1 MGQSAKLATRA
12 DCARPVARVGPL
24 LSSAAF
30 LERERANPAA
40 VAANSAGAP
49 VQYQASAISGKTRRC
64 MRFDALFRLSTRAFR
79 GATALLV
86 ATILVS
92 CASVRQPAAVSK
104 DPIAHPA
111 VAPVAAAS
119 DLMAKLLTAQFAL
132 QNSDLDTGAKGYA
145 DAALLSNDPDIAEEA
160 TRLGLTIRN
169 WPLAR
174 QSLARWQTLAPKDP
188 GVLQARA
195 WIALGEGRSD
205 DALTDL
211 DALAAR
217 GDEQGWRLVAQTL
230 LGAEDKA
237 AAAKLLERVA
247 TPAHLS
253 DRESSWIAVSQLA
266 FKLGDKASAKRIA
279 DGAVQRFHGSDG
291 YAWSARLAIDSGDK
305 PLARS
310 LYGEALKRDPK
321 SVRLRG
327 GYAALLADAGD
338 NAGAARA
345 LAQGPQDD
353 VTYAARAAY
362 AARADDKAALT
373 SLYRELD
380 NDKSARTGSR
390 LFLLGQVAELLEKR
404 EDALAWYR
412 EIGEDDEHWFDAQ
425 TREAVV
431 QDQLGR
437 TDQALEFL
445 RELQAQTGEDS
456 VQLGNV
462 FMLEADLLAR
472 KGRLDEST
480 RGVRTCARNAARRL
494 AAALCACAVLRRARG
509 SRVGRKGSAP
519 RDPAQARRR
528 RSAQRARLYARRSHR
543 ASRRSARAH
552 RARVQ
557 AQTRRARDHRQP
569 RLDPLS
575 HGRSRRVAERPA
587 PRVREA
593 GRSGNRGASW
603 RSALGQRR
611 PRRSASRLGTGPQEG
626 REEQGVARKRSGG

>member
-1 MGQSAKLATRA
+1 
-12 DCARPVARVGPL
+12 
-24 LSSAAF
+24 
-30 LERERANPAA
+30 
-40 VAANSAGAP
+40 
-49 VQYQASAISGKTRRC
+49 
-64 MRFDALFRLSTRAFR
+64 
-79 GATALLV
+79 
-86 ATILVS
+86 
-92 CASVRQPAAVSK
+92 
-104 DPIAHPA
+104 
-111 VAPVAAAS
+111 
-119 DLMAKLLTAQFAL
+119 
-132 QNSDLDTGAKGYA
+132 
-145 DAALLSNDPDIAEEA
+145 
-160 TRLGLTIRN
+160 
-169 WPLAR
+169 
-174 QSLARWQTLAPKDP
+174 
-188 GVLQARA
+188 
-195 WIALGEGRSD
+195 
-205 DALTDL
+205 
-211 DALAAR
+211 
-217 GDEQGWRLVAQTL
+217 QGWRLIAQTL

-266 FKLGDKASAKRIA
+266 FKLGDKSSAKRIA
-279 DGAVQRFHGSDG
+279 DGAIQRFHGSDG

-362 AARADDKAALT
+362 AARADDRTALT

-390 LFLLGQVAELLEKR
+390 LFLLGQLAELLEKR

-456 VQLGNV
+456 AQLGNV

-472 KGRLDEST
+472 KGRLDEARAVYGRALETLPDDARLLYARALFSAEHEDLASAEKDLRRVIQLKPDDAEALNALGYT
-480 RGVRTCARNAARRL
+480 LADRTDRR
-494 AAALCACAVLRRARG
+494 AEALELIERAYKLKPEEPAIIDSLGWIRYRMGDLDASLKELRRAYAKQADPEIAAHLG
-509 SRVGRKGSAP
+509 EVLWVSGD
-519 RDPAQARRR
+519 RDEARR
-528 RSAQRARLYARRSHR
+528 
-543 ASRRSARAH
+543 
-552 RARVQ
+552 V
-557 AQTRRARDHRQP
+557 
-569 RLDPLS
+569 
-575 HGRSRRVAERPA
+575 
-587 PRVREA
+587 
-593 GRSGNRGASW
+593 W
-603 RSALGQRR
+603 
-611 PRRSASRLGTGPQEG
+611 
-626 REEQGVARKRSGG
+626 EQGRRKDAKNKALLETIRRLTT

>member
-1 MGQSAKLATRA
+1 
-12 DCARPVARVGPL
+12 
-24 LSSAAF
+24 
-30 LERERANPAA
+30 
-40 VAANSAGAP
+40 
-49 VQYQASAISGKTRRC
+49 
-64 MRFDALFRLSTRAFR
+64 MRFDALLRLSTRTLR

-92 CASVRQPAAVSK
+92 CASVRQPAAVAK
-104 DPIAHPA
+104 DPLEHPA
-111 VAPVAAAS
+111 VAPVAADS

-132 QNSDLDTGAKGYA
+132 QESDLATGAKGYA
-145 DAALLSNDPDIAEEA
+145 DAAPLSNDPDIAEEA

-169 WPLAR
+169 WPLAK
-174 QSLARWQTLAPKDP
+174 QSLARWQALAPKDP

-195 WIALGEGRSD
+195 WVALGEGRSD
-205 DALTDL
+205 DAFADL

-247 TPAHLS
+247 TPAHLA
-253 DRESSWIAVSQLA
+253 DKESSWIAVSQLA
-266 FKLGDKASAKRIA
+266 FKLGDKVSAKRIA

-291 YAWSARLAIDSGDK
+291 YAWSARLAIDGGDK

-390 LFLLGQVAELLEKR
+390 LFLLGQVAEILEKR

-472 KGRLDEST
+472 KGRIDEARAVYARALESLPDDPRLLYARALFSAEHEDLASSEKDLRRVIELKPDDAEALNALGYTLADRTDRRAEALELIERAYKLKPDEPAIIDSLGWIRYRMGDLDSSLKE
-480 RGVRTCARNAARRL
+480 
-494 AAALCACAVLRRARG
+494 LRRAYAKQADPEIAAHLGEVLWVSGDRDEAR
-509 SRVGRKGSAP
+509 RVWEQGRKKDAKNK
-519 RDPAQARRR
+519 ALLETIRR
-528 RSAQRARLYARRSHR
+528 L
-543 ASRRSARAH
+543 
-552 RARVQ
+552 
-557 AQTRRARDHRQP
+557 T
-569 RLDPLS
+569 
-575 HGRSRRVAERPA
+575 
-587 PRVREA
+587 
-593 GRSGNRGASW
+593 
-603 RSALGQRR
+603 
-611 PRRSASRLGTGPQEG
+611 T
-626 REEQGVARKRSGG
+626 

>member
-1 MGQSAKLATRA
+1 
-12 DCARPVARVGPL
+12 
-24 LSSAAF
+24 
-30 LERERANPAA
+30 
-40 VAANSAGAP
+40 
-49 VQYQASAISGKTRRC
+49 

-92 CASVRQPAAVSK
+92 CATVRQPAAVSK

-111 VAPVAAAS
+111 VAPVAADS
-119 DLMAKLLTAQFAL
+119 DLMAMLLTAQFAL

-145 DAALLSNDPDIAEEA
+145 SAAELSNDPDIAEEA

-169 WPLAR
+169 WPLAK

-195 WIALGEGRSD
+195 WIALGEGRTD
-205 DALTDL
+205 DAFTDL

-217 GDEQGWRLVAQTL
+217 GDEQGWRLIAQTL

-253 DRESSWIAVSQLA
+253 DKESSWIAVSQLA
-266 FKLGDKASAKRIA
+266 FKLGDKTSAKRIA

-305 PLARS
+305 PLART

-362 AARADDKAALT
+362 AARGDDKTALT
-373 SLYRELD
+373 ALYRELD

-431 QDQLGR
+431 LDQLGR

-456 VQLGNV
+456 TQLGNV

-472 KGRLDEST
+472 KGRLDEARAVYGRALETLPDDPRLLYARALFSAEHEDVASAESDLRRVIELKPDDAEALNALGYT
-480 RGVRTCARNAARRL
+480 LADRTDRRAEAL
-494 AAALCACAVLRRARG
+494 ALIERAYKLKPDEPAIIDSLGWIRYRMGDLDASLKDLRRAYEKQADPEIAAHLGEVLWVRG
-509 SRVGRKGSAP
+509 DRDEARRVWEQGRKKDAKNK
-519 RDPAQARRR
+519 ALLETIRR
-528 RSAQRARLYARRSHR
+528 L
-543 ASRRSARAH
+543 
-552 RARVQ
+552 
-557 AQTRRARDHRQP
+557 T
-569 RLDPLS
+569 
-575 HGRSRRVAERPA
+575 
-587 PRVREA
+587 
-593 GRSGNRGASW
+593 
-603 RSALGQRR
+603 
-611 PRRSASRLGTGPQEG
+611 T
-626 REEQGVARKRSGG
+626 

>member
-1 MGQSAKLATRA
+1 
-12 DCARPVARVGPL
+12 
-24 LSSAAF
+24 
-30 LERERANPAA
+30 
-40 VAANSAGAP
+40 
-49 VQYQASAISGKTRRC
+49 
-64 MRFDALFRLSTRAFR
+64 MRFDALFRFSTRALR
-79 GATALLV
+79 GATVLLV

-92 CASVRQPAAVSK
+92 CASVRQPAAASK

-111 VAPVAAAS
+111 VAPVAADS

-132 QNSDLDTGAKGYA
+132 QESDLDTGAKGYA
-145 DAALLSNDPDIAEEA
+145 DAAMLSSDPEIAEEA

-169 WPLAR
+169 WPLAK
-174 QSLARWQTLAPKDP
+174 QSLARWQSLSPKDP

-205 DALTDL
+205 DALADL

-217 GDEQGWRLVAQTL
+217 GDEQGWRLIAQTL

-247 TPAHLS
+247 TPAHLA
-253 DRESSWIAVSQLA
+253 DKESSWIAVSQLA

-291 YAWSARLAIDSGDK
+291 YAWSARLAIDGGDK

-321 SVRLRG
+321 SARLRG

-362 AARADDKAALT
+362 AARADDRTALT

-390 LFLLGQVAELLEKR
+390 LFLLGQVAEILEKR

-431 QDQLGR
+431 LDQLGR

-472 KGRLDEST
+472 KGRLDEARAVYARALETLPEDPRLLYARALFSAEHEDLASAEKDLRRVIQLKPDDAEALNALGYT
-480 RGVRTCARNAARRL
+480 LADRTDRR
-494 AAALCACAVLRRARG
+494 AEALELIERAYKLKPDEPAIIDSLGWIRYRMGDLDASLKELRRAYDKQADPEIAAHLGEVLWVRG
-509 SRVGRKGSAP
+509 DRDEARRVWEQGRKKDAKNK
-519 RDPAQARRR
+519 ALLETIRR
-528 RSAQRARLYARRSHR
+528 L
-543 ASRRSARAH
+543 
-552 RARVQ
+552 
-557 AQTRRARDHRQP
+557 T
-569 RLDPLS
+569 
-575 HGRSRRVAERPA
+575 
-587 PRVREA
+587 
-593 GRSGNRGASW
+593 
-603 RSALGQRR
+603 
-611 PRRSASRLGTGPQEG
+611 T
-626 REEQGVARKRSGG
+626 

>member
-1 MGQSAKLATRA
+1 
-12 DCARPVARVGPL
+12 
-24 LSSAAF
+24 
-30 LERERANPAA
+30 
-40 VAANSAGAP
+40 
-49 VQYQASAISGKTRRC
+49 
-64 MRFDALFRLSTRAFR
+64 MRFDALFRFSTRALR
-79 GATALLV
+79 GATVLLV

-92 CASVRQPAAVSK
+92 CASVRQPAAASK

-111 VAPVAAAS
+111 VAPVAADS

-132 QNSDLDTGAKGYA
+132 QESDLDTGAKGYA
-145 DAALLSNDPDIAEEA
+145 DAAMLSSDPEIAEEA

-169 WPLAR
+169 WPLAK
-174 QSLARWQTLAPKDP
+174 QSLARWQSLSPKDP

-205 DALTDL
+205 DALADL

-217 GDEQGWRLVAQTL
+217 GDEQGWRLIAQTL

-247 TPAHLS
+247 TPAHLA
-253 DRESSWIAVSQLA
+253 DKESSWIAVSQLA

-291 YAWSARLAIDSGDK
+291 YAWSARLAIDGGDK

-321 SVRLRG
+321 SARLRG

-362 AARADDKAALT
+362 AARADDRTALT

-431 QDQLGR
+431 LDQLGR

-472 KGRLDEST
+472 KGRLDEARAVYARALETLPEDPRLLYARALFSAEHEDLASAEKDLRRVIQLKPDDAEALNALGYT
-480 RGVRTCARNAARRL
+480 LADRTDRR
-494 AAALCACAVLRRARG
+494 AEALELIERAYKLKPDEPAIIDSLGWIRYRMGDLDASLKELRRAYDKQADPEIAAHLGEVLWVRG
-509 SRVGRKGSAP
+509 DRDEARRVWEQGRKKDAKNK
-519 RDPAQARRR
+519 ALLETIRR
-528 RSAQRARLYARRSHR
+528 L
-543 ASRRSARAH
+543 
-552 RARVQ
+552 
-557 AQTRRARDHRQP
+557 T
-569 RLDPLS
+569 
-575 HGRSRRVAERPA
+575 
-587 PRVREA
+587 
-593 GRSGNRGASW
+593 
-603 RSALGQRR
+603 
-611 PRRSASRLGTGPQEG
+611 T
-626 REEQGVARKRSGG
+626 